1 MTKRPDSSAKDV
13 AEDAVETD
21 FSIPADADLRPS
33 PADDEA
39 EPDADHD
46 ADHDLGKD
54 SE

>member
-13 AEDAVETD
+13 AEGAVETD

-33 PADDEA
+33 PADD
-39 EPDADHD
+39 DAHHD